1 MPVKAFLAVLVGM
14 LLSAPSW
21 AFTLCIEDID
31 YPPFTL
37 SNERNEPTGL
47 LPEMVQLAVAEN
59 DDVITVLRYPWKR
72 CIDKLRKGQV
82 DALLAAI
89 WSPERDA
96 WGAFPKYPD
105 QPLAAPNRRLR
116 LWSEEYRVF
125 VPLQGTLRYDGEH
138 FTGLQ
143 TGIGAPPGYVVWQRL
158 KDAGALNDSVL
169 QPKAGLRL
177 VALNRL
183 DGYVAEYNIGLHQL
197 QALGISEQVTL
208 LPQVYHADDAYLV
221 FSHQFQRAQPQLTQ
235 AIWQSLGKIRRQH
248 GKRLL
253 AKYRNTQKP

>member
-1 MPVKAFLAVLVGM
+1 MKVFPVLLIGM
-14 LLSAPSW
+14 LLSAPAW

-37 SNERNEPTGL
+37 SNQRGEAMGL
-47 LPEMVQLAVAEN
+47 LPEMVQLAAAEN
-59 DDVITVLRYPWKR
+59 DAVITLLRYPWKR

-105 QPLAAPNRRLR
+105 QPLAAPDRRLR
-116 LWSEEYRVF
+116 LWREEYRVF
-125 VPLQGTLRYDGEH
+125 VPRQGTLRYDGEH

-158 KDAGALNDSVL
+158 KDAGVLSDSVL
-169 QPKAGLRL
+169 QPKTGLRL

-183 DGYVAEYNIGLHQL
+183 DGYVAEYSIGLHRL
-197 QALGISEQVTL
+197 QALGFSEQVNL
-208 LPQVYHADDAYLV
+208 LPQIYHADDAYLV
-221 FSHQFQRAQPQLTQ
+221 FSHQFRRTQPQLTQ

-253 AKYRNTQKP
+253 AKYRNP